1 MRIHDMFERD
11 IDRDINGVIK
21 IDQADEAVIEQE
33 LSEYVVTRE
42 LRGHFSTFFDAYER
56 AIDEP
61 TGKIGVWISGF
72 FGSGKSHF
80 LKMLSYL
87 LSDRTVGGRRAL
99 DYIEPRFEDEMIA
112 AKARRAAGIPTET
125 ILFNIGSKSSDRNDA
140 SAVIRTFYR
149 VFYENQGFYGASPK
163 LARLEAL
170 IEAEGLTDAFRQAYE
185 QASGHSWLDWRK
197 TYQSKSAPVI
207 EALAA
212 CGFQTREEAE
222 RWYAS
227 DDLDISADTFTDEV
241 RDYAERR
248 AAEHGGRFRLLFMVD
263 EVSQYVGEDTDRMND
278 LQNIVEGLGTKC
290 AGRVWVVVTG
300 QEAIDEITTVAGS
313 DFSKIQGRFNTRLS
327 LSSSDANEVI
337 KRRVLSKTPDAAQLL
352 ELRYGQDETVLRN
365 LFTFGDA
372 KADLMGYRDAI
383 DFAQTFPFVNYQFTL
398 LQNVMNALRNQG
410 HSGKHLS
417 SGERS
422 MLSGFQEAAQA
433 VEELDEHALVPFWR
447 FYDATESFL
456 EHYHRQV
463 INRAARQ
470 AEAGQGLEGYDVRV
484 LKLLF
489 LIRWV
494 DRDVAATVDNIVT
507 LMTDDVREN
516 RLELRERVQASLDRL
531 MKESYITR
539 NGDRYQF
546 LTDDEQEIA
555 NQIARTHVDSET
567 VTKKAADIVFKDIF
581 DTPKL
586 TVGVNQFPVEEYL
599 DQTPVG
605 SPGGLIL
612 RVIAGMDGSEPPTH
626 EELILQSGRGE
637 AIVVL
642 CPEIDYY
649 GQLMEAARI
658 EKYVSTVVTANLE
671 PSQRDIVR
679 GKQQEKTRLEKE
691 ASGLIEEAVRR
702 GELYVQGNAVTPA
715 KTSSAKKRIE
725 EALAR
730 LVDTVYPKLACID
743 RNYTDD
749 AGIRRILNG
758 TEQALPGQQPN
769 ARAIEELERKLKTE
783 AARHRTVTMGD
794 IQRQYQAAPYGW
806 READIAA
813 VAAELLASRRAK
825 LTYAGKAVD
834 LQDGKCVNYLR
845 MRSMVDKVQIEMR
858 RTASDAER
866 ATARRTVEEL
876 CRVHDLPVDEE
887 GLARRIREA
896 LQERRDGLQRLLD
909 VEYRRNRDYPGYST
923 VADTVAL
930 LDELLKVDPDPVELL
945 GAVVRREDDLLDA
958 AEDLESVDDFF
969 PDRQRIFDS
978 ATDLL
983 KQVGADREDLEAD
996 AEAAEALGV
1005 IESVLADRNIH
1016 RRIPELSPA
1025 VQQVKAVRDRMLKA
1039 KRTDL
1044 LEQVDVTIDELAA
1057 YARERDVKLSEIE
1070 KTRLLRRDTANS
1082 AATLTELDALRTRL
1096 EKDQRRLSDE
1106 IDREYDRI
1114 NRPRPAMPGV
1124 TITTDHTPPAGA
1136 SAQGAGTQ
1144 MPASGTGAAAS
1155 GAGSASRPAPVTAPD
1170 PKVVTIER
1178 SRVFRP
1184 RRLRSAQEVDDYLEA
1199 ARTQLLDAL
1208 KDNDS
1213 VKLN

>member
-1 MRIHDMFERD
+1 M
-11 IDRDINGVIK
+11 
-21 IDQADEAVIEQE
+21 
-33 LSEYVVTRE
+33 VTRE

-72 FGSGKSHF
+72 FGSGKSHV

-170 IEAEGLTDAFRQAYE
+170 IEVEGLTDAFRQAYE

-539 NGDRYQF
+539 NGGRYQF

-612 RVIAGMDGSEPPTH
+612 RVIAGMDGGEPPTH

-896 LQERRDGLQRLLD
+896 LQERRDGL
-909 VEYRRNRDYPGYST
+909 
-923 VADTVAL
+923 
-930 LDELLKVDPDPVELL
+930 
-945 GAVVRREDDLLDA
+945 LDA

-996 AEAAEALGV
+996 AEAAEALAV

-1044 LEQVDVTIDELAA
+1044 LEQVDVTIDELAS

-1114 NRPRPAMPGV
+1114 NRPRPATPGV

-1136 SAQGAGTQ
+1136 SAQGAGTRA
-1144 MPASGTGAAAS
+1144 PASGTGAAAS
-1155 GAGSASRPAPVTAPD
+1155 GAGSASRPAPVSAPD

-1184 RRLRSAQEVDDYLEA
+1184 RRLRSAQEIDDYLEA

-1208 KDNDS
+1208 KGNDS